1 MSGYSYSFHRFDDR
15 DAFLQTCLDAGFQ
28 FYEGIPCPNEGDAID
43 DIGILVEQPFPNEN
57 LIIDENGILINQ
69 ESDPPVVLPGY
80 HVNMAWRNEM
90 NPAFAASEVSPQNPR
105 RLWF

>member
-28 FYEGIPCPNEGDAID
+28 FYEGVPCPSEGDAID
-43 DIGILVEQPFPNEN
+43 DIGTLV
-57 LIIDENGILINQ
+57 DQ
-69 ESDPPVVLPGY
+69 ESEDDLPVVLPGY
-80 HVNMAWRNEM
+80 HVNMAWKNDM
-90 NPAFAASEVSPQNPR
+90 NSAFAASEVFPQNPR

>member
-28 FYEGIPCPNEGDAID
+28 FYEGMPCPSEGDAID
-43 DIGILVEQPFPNEN
+43 DIGTLV
-57 LIIDENGILINQ
+57 DQ
-69 ESDPPVVLPGY
+69 ESEDDLLVVLLGY
-80 HVNMAWRNEM
+80 HVNMAWKNDM
-90 NPAFAASEVSPQNPR
+90 NSAFAASEVSPQNPR